1 MNKDNQKGVS
11 IVVAILSMV
20 LLGLAVLSLVSIT
33 VVENKIS
40 LGQLFPRESFYG
52 AEAFLERGIGALI
65 DDATAAYQTNIS
77 YAGYSATAHFDAY
90 GSYLTL
96 GAANNTLGACFYT
109 SGNPDS
115 NNYAQI
121 APGGMVLYYPYY
133 QSTNVLNSRIKKV
146 EVAYRVCVS
155 STHPSSPSADVT
167 IHYNSMKPGALN
179 ILVVNNQQFV
189 DINWPAII
197 SYVDITTLQNAPA
210 TWCWADIANGVLFIK
225 NEAGPS
231 TLYVDYLGFRV
242 TYGLDL
248 LTEPWATGD
257 FVNYPL
263 NLGRVESVDKI
274 RISDEQ
280 AKVHLNYAPL
290 HLLRY
295 LMVVCGVPESTPQ
308 KAQDIINSR
317 TYSTIEEV
325 VGKATLAVS
334 DFQLI
339 KDYITVYSWIS
350 RDALL
355 PTGNRPPLNVNT
367 ADYKVLRALY
377 MPPELNLPDASLLA
391 TDITYQRSVHPFTSM
406 FSSNTY
412 GASGDQYCFATFVD
426 GLPSGSF
433 NANQKTKI
441 KSLADASNV
450 NMSLGTDWDSQEN
463 TYGTE
468 FCYSSGVYSIQA
480 RAKKIGFGSSHVR
493 LKEAVNF
500 PYSYVVSGQNTA
512 YLNSYISLKIPIHYT
527 TADYQNTKK
536 MVYWRQIF

>member
-1 MNKDNQKGVS
+1 MNKNKQKGVS

-65 DDATAAYQTNIS
+65 DDATTYQTSNIS
-77 YAGYSATAHFDAY
+77 DKGYSARAHFDAY
-90 GSYLTL
+90 GSFVTL
-96 GAANNTLGACFYT
+96 GTATNAPGACFYT

-133 QSTNVLNSRIKKV
+133 QVTNVLNSRIKKV
-146 EVAYRVCVS
+146 EVAYRICVS
-155 STHPSSPSADVT
+155 SAYPSPSAYVT
-167 IHYNSMKPGALN
+167 IHYNSMKSEASN
-179 ILVVNNQQFV
+179 ISVVNNTQFV
-189 DINWPAII
+189 NTTWPAI
-197 SYVDITTLQNAPA
+197 SYVDITTLPNAPA
-210 TWCWADIANGVLFIK
+210 TWCWDDIANGALFIK

-280 AKVHLNYAPL
+280 AKVHLNYAAK

-325 VGKATLAVS
+325 VGKATLSVS

-350 RDALL
+350 RDATL

-367 ADYKVLRALY
+367 ADYKVLKALY
-377 MPPELNLPDASLLA
+377 SPPDLNTIDAALLA
-391 TDITYQRSVHPFTSM
+391 TDITYQRSQHPFTSM

-412 GASGDQYCFATFVD
+412 GSAGDQYCFATFVD
-426 GLPSGSF
+426 GLPSSSF
-433 NANQKTKI
+433 SVNQKTRI

-450 NMSLGTDWDSQEN
+450 NMSLGTDWDYYNN
-463 TYGTE
+463 TYGAE

-493 LKEAVNF
+493 LKEVVNF
-500 PYSYVVSGQNTA
+500 PYSYVVGGQNTY